1 MQRIRTEILPGVWL
15 TALRTEKFKT
25 AWLSVNLLTQLRRST
40 AACTAVLPY
49 VLRLGCTRLP
59 DLEAIAAELDGL
71 YGAHITP
78 VVHKLG
84 EIQAVGF
91 EADFADDGALGEEI
105 FPRLAADVA
114 DLLLHPNTRGGL
126 LRPDIVDSERTQ
138 LIARIRAAV
147 NNKRS
152 YARERLYTHMC
163 CCEDF
168 AVPRLGEEADAER
181 IHYRK
186 LTMRYH
192 DLLSTSP
199 VEIFYCGSIDGKRV
213 ARILTDVLAT
223 MPRGV
228 LDEDIG
234 TDIRM
239 NALEEQPRYVTETL
253 PVAQAQL
260 AVGYRLGTCM
270 EDPDLPVLFVLN
282 ALYGGCVTSKLFLNL
297 RERLSLCYSVGS
309 QLDTHKGLLTVTSG
323 IDANHYERALTEKNR
338 AEDITR
344 VLYPNDSTVEGKRL
358 RIKQQYF
365 LSSASLQD
373 ILRTY
378 KSSGN
383 GDLQRLGEF
392 IAVQLNDTHPAM
404 SIPELIRLLMAEGI
418 DFDRAFAITRSVF
431 SYTNHTVMGEALE
444 RWDMDLLR
452 SVVPEICDILL
463 KIEERLQQEFPGANL
478 HVVCDNQAR
487 MADLSVYMS
496 RKVNGVAEI
505 HSQILR
511 DDLFRA
517 WNEKYPDRI
526 VNVTNGITPRRWLGL
541 CNPELTELIRAEI
554 GEGFLRDLD
563 RIGYLREHVSD
574 ELAML
579 FNAVKLQKKSQL
591 AAHIR
596 AAEGVDIPEEF
607 VFDVQVKRAHE
618 YKRQLMNALCLADFY
633 FEIKNGGLADMPPTA
648 FIFGAKAAPG
658 YVRAKAI
665 IRYINRVA
673 ELVNND
679 PAVADKMKVVFVQ
692 NYNCSYAEHI
702 IPAADISEQISP
714 AGTEA
719 SGTGN
724 MKLMLN
730 GAVTLGTMDGANVE
744 IVERAGLEN
753 NYIFGA
759 SVEELNDIR
768 ESYCARDVYHSN
780 PRIKRAVDTL
790 VNGTVPTDSELR
802 ELYTSLLD
810 GASWHRPDHYFVLKD
825 LPSYQQARLQANR
838 DYRDRVE
845 FGRKCLMNVASA
857 GYFSSDRTIRQYAKE
872 IWKI

>member
-1 MQRIRTEILPGVWL
+1 MIYSPQDLLGTTESLLKYDEDERLSEASPQHL
-15 TALRTEKFKT
+15 HNALGR
-25 AWLSVNLLTQLRRST
+25 
-40 AACTAVLPY
+40 AVM
-49 VLRLGCTRLP
+49 
-59 DLEAIAAELDGL
+59 I
-71 YGAHITP
+71 
-78 VVHKLG
+78 
-84 EIQAVGF
+84 AVGDNWAKSRARRAVKRKAYYLSAEYLVGRLVYNNLF
-91 EADFADDGALGEEI
+91 NLGILDEIRRVFAERGIDLACLEEIEDAALGNGGLG
-105 FPRLAADVA
+105 RLAACYMDSAATCGVPLSGYGLRYRFGLFKQSFENGAQKESA
-114 DLLLHPNTRGGL
+114 DDWEKHGDPWSFR
-126 LRPDIVDSERTQ
+126 
-138 LIARIRAAV
+138 
-147 NNKRS
+147 
-152 YARERLYTHMC
+152 REKHTVRVRFADQTVL
-163 CCEDF
+163 
-168 AVPRLGEEADAER
+168 AVPYDTPVIGYHTDNVATLRLWQCEAEQELDFDA
-181 IHYRK
+181 
-186 LTMRYH
+186 
-192 DLLSTSP
+192 
-199 VEIFYCGSIDGKRV
+199 F
-213 ARILTDVLAT
+213 
-223 MPRGV
+223 
-228 LDEDIG
+228 
-234 TDIRM
+234 
-239 NALEEQPRYVTETL
+239 N
-253 PVAQAQL
+253 
-260 AVGYRLGTCM
+260 
-270 EDPDLPVLFVLN
+270 
-282 ALYGGCVTSKLFLNL
+282 
-297 RERLSLCYSVGS
+297 S
-309 QLDTHKGLLTVTSG
+309 QD
-323 IDANHYERALTEKNR
+323 YERALTEKNR

-404 SIPELIRLLMAEGI
+404 SIPELIRLLMAEGV

-517 WNEKYPDRI
+517 WNEKYPGRI

-633 FEIKNGGLADMPPTA
+633 FEIKTGGLTDMPPTA

-658 YVRAKAI
+658 YRRAKAV
-665 IRYINRVA
+665 IRYINRLA

-679 PAVADKMKVVFVQ
+679 PDVNGKMRIVFVQ
-692 NYNCSYAEHI
+692 NYNCSYAEKI

-730 GAVTLGTMDGANVE
+730 GAVTIGTLDGANVE
-744 IVERAGLEN
+744 MYERLGDENMFLFGLKTPEVIALKASG
-753 NYIFGA
+753 YDPQRYAREDAELGA
-759 SVEELNDIR
+759 VLDRISRGFSDGK
-768 ESYCARDVYHSN
+768 SYSDLVSGLLYRGDTYMLCA
-780 PRIKRAVDTL
+780 
-790 VNGTVPTDSELR
+790 
-802 ELYTSLLD
+802 
-810 GASWHRPDHYFVLKD
+810 
-825 LPSYQQARLQANR
+825 
-838 DYRDRVE
+838 DYRDYVNTHDR
-845 FGRKCLMNVASA
+845 LYASISDPSELARLSIVNTAEA
-857 GYFSSDRTIRQYAKE
+857 GIFAADRAIKEYAE
-872 IWKI
+872 GIWGIKL